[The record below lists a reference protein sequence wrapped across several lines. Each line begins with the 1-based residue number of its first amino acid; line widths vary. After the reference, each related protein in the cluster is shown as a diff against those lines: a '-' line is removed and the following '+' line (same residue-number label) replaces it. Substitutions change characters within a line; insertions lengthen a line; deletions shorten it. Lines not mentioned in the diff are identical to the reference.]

1 MRRPA
6 VSLNRR
12 NTHPNRSRRGHWR
25 SERDWPGTTEDLRTW
40 ILSSVSKRNT
50 PIRQPGT
57 KNRSPSLPNCHRSPY
72 PQERCGSL
80 PGTSEPVVVP
90 GLTASMPKSNAG
102 SRTSFVSAS
111 IAPRPRVSIWP
122 THWQTSVLAT
132 RRRPPPA
139 RRRHET
145 DYFWARAGRSNAS
158 DCATDPQNRD
168 AGWPSR
174 STLIDPSSSDKCTS
188 PTWPPA
194 ASQPF
199 RKPLKRWPRAG
210 AAARPSFSATP
221 TAAGLVSTK
230 SVPFLAP
237 KPNAGWTLSPHLAGA
252 GRLSLSQG
260 RGALLHL
267 VLTQPWQRLSPRPGF
282 HKSKN
287 HWPAPRRRL
296 RLGHPRSR
304 GLIAPGC
311 PQRPCRPSP

>member
-122 THWQTSVLAT
+122 KHWQTSVLAT
-132 RRRPPPA
+132 RRRPH
-139 RRRHET
+139 RRCAGTKRT
-145 DYFWARAGRSNAS
+145 TSGLALADPTPQTAQRTLRTGTLAGR
-158 DCATDPQNRD
+158 P
-168 AGWPSR
+168 G
-174 STLIDPSSSDKCTS
+174 
-188 PTWPPA
+188 
-194 ASQPF
+194 
-199 RKPLKRWPRAG
+199 PR
-210 AAARPSFSATP
+210 
-221 TAAGLVSTK
+221 
-230 SVPFLAP
+230 
-237 KPNAGWTLSPHLAGA
+237 
-252 GRLSLSQG
+252 
-260 RGALLHL
+260 
-267 VLTQPWQRLSPRPGF
+267 
-282 HKSKN
+282 
-287 HWPAPRRRL
+287 
-296 RLGHPRSR
+296 
-304 GLIAPGC
+304 
-311 PQRPCRPSP
+311 